1 MEPDQLLFEAV
12 IIPHRSLSNTA
23 LKGLLAAIC
32 LMCSL
37 SAGMFV
43 WLGAWPVGG
52 FTGLE
57 LLLAAFLFRLN
68 AHAKRGSEL
77 ILLTPSGLQIR
88 RTEPNGT
95 RRERTLQPG
104 WLNLVLEE
112 RPGRVPGLVLVSRNL
127 RVEIARDL
135 GETEKRDLAEA
146 LDEALHR
153 LRSPVFDNPQLRED

>member
-1 MEPDQLLFEAV
+1 MDPEPLLFEAV

-23 LKGLLAAIC
+23 LKGLLLAIGV
-32 LMCSL
+32 MCSL

-77 ILLTPSGLQIR
+77 IVLTPSGLRIR
-88 RTEPNGT
+88 RTDPNGT
-95 RRERTLQPG
+95 RRERTLSPD

-112 RPGRVPGLVLVSRNL
+112 RPGRVPGLLLVSRQT
-127 RVEIARDL
+127 RVEIGRDL
-135 GETEKRDLAEA
+135 GEEEKRDLADALHEA
-146 LDEALHR
+146 LTR
-153 LRSPVFDNPQLRED
+153 MRSPVFDNPQLR